1 MLQPSGI
8 LINILR
14 PQERFLS
21 QNMRRFTPLLLLFLL
36 TAFAAAPVVAQ
47 DEPTSEPTNEAAAEL
62 GRNLIR
68 PAPVRLPR
76 YLQQEQI
83 SAAAVRTVVELPAIA
98 DSYIASARPDQ
109 NFGSDSLYLGY
120 SQLGD
125 GFGAQRLL
133 IRFDIAN
140 NIPANATINS
150 AQLRLRLAFAS
161 PTEDAAMPT
170 VLRRLASHWNESTV
184 TWNREPSWTD
194 IDDRAS
200 VGSALDWYEWEVR
213 EQVAGW
219 VTGTP
224 NHGVEII
231 GDERVQQRERAFYSR
246 ETNTN
251 FFPRLVVDYT
261 VVTDDEPPRITVDP
275 LPPYSGRNFLVSW
288 SGDDPGDAGI
298 AYYDVQYRI
307 NDGAWIDWLTEVES
321 TSEEFPNGQNGL
333 YYQFRA
339 RGVDTAG
346 NVQAFGN
353 PEAATTVDTQPP
365 TSAILPLPAII
376 GTASFTVAWDGSDGG
391 GSGIQYYDV
400 RYRFNNGPWV
410 LWQEQTTQ
418 PSALFT
424 APTDGLYAFE
434 ARAVDNRGLVEP
446 FITADV
452 QTAVDT
458 EPPFVQI
465 SAWFPIIW
473 QNGPVQ

>member
-1 MLQPSGI
+1 
-8 LINILR
+8 
-14 PQERFLS
+14 
-21 QNMRRFTPLLLLFLL
+21 MRRCTLLLLLFLL
-36 TAFAAAPVVAQ
+36 ASFTMAPAAAQ
-47 DEPTSEPTNEAAAEL
+47 REPTSEPATDVTDERAAEL
-62 GRNLIR
+62 GRNLDR
-68 PAPVRLPR
+68 TAPTRVPR
-76 YLQQEQI
+76 YLQQEQV
-83 SAAAVRTVVELPAIA
+83 AAAALRTVVELPAVA

-109 NFGSDSLYLGY
+109 NFGNDSLYLGY

-133 IRFDIAN
+133 VRFDIAG

-150 AQLRLRLAFAS
+150 ARLRLRLAFSS
-161 PTEDAAMPT
+161 PTADAAMPT

-194 IDDRAS
+194 IDDRTS

-213 EQVAGW
+213 DQVAGW
-219 VTGTP
+219 VSGTP

-231 GDERVQQRERAFYSR
+231 GDERIQQRERAFYSR

-275 LPPYSGRNFLVSW
+275 LPTYVGRNFSVSW

-298 AYYDVQYRI
+298 DFYDVQYRI
-307 NDGAWIDWLTEVES
+307 NEGAWVDWLTEVEQ
-321 TSEEFPNGQNGL
+321 TNAEFPNGQNGR

-339 RGVDTAG
+339 RGVDEVG
-346 NVQAFGN
+346 NVEPFGA

-365 TSAILPLPAII
+365 DVTVLPLPAII
-376 GTASFTVAWDGSDGG
+376 GVTSFTVAWSGTDSG

-418 PSALFT
+418 TDALFT
-424 APTDGLYAFE
+424 APADGLYAFE
-434 ARAVDNRGLVEP
+434 ARAVDNRGMVEP
-446 FITADV
+446 FVAAEV
-452 QTAVDT
+452 QTAVDA
-458 EPPFVQI
+458 EPPFVQTT
-465 SAWFPIIW
+465 AWFPLIR
-473 QNGPVQ
+473 QNVTVQ